1 MHLQFFA
8 QERTEPA
15 TPRRIQRARQRGQ
28 VARSPEVAAALTL
41 LAAYLVLR
49 LWGPSAWG
57 LLQSLAR
64 EGWGGEWGQVSEL
77 GEQGALHLGVRALT
91 ATALAAGPLVLAAG
105 LTGLVANLA
114 QVGFVLTGVPLV
126 PDLGRLN
133 PLQGLQRLFSRRAL
147 VDLLRAL
154 VKVTIVGV
162 VAYRAVKARLPD
174 LPGLAAVPPEGVLA
188 AAAGMAGTVVLRV
201 GLAWLVVAAV
211 DYVYQ
216 RWEYQLS
223 LRMTRQEVKEE
234 LRETEGAPEVRQRI
248 RRRQREIARRR
259 MMAEVP
265 RADVVITNPT
275 HYAVALR
282 YDAAEME
289 APQVVAKGQGL
300 VARRIRE
307 VAISADVPVVEN
319 PPLARSLYEAV
330 EIGESIPPELYQAV
344 AEVLAFVYRLKGR
357 VLTPQ
362 APGAH
367 PARPAGRG

>member
-15 TPRRIQRARQRGQ
+15 SPRRIQRARQRGQ

-41 LAAYLVLR
+41 LTAYLALR
-49 LWGPSAWG
+49 FWGPSAWG
-57 LLQSLAR
+57 VLLSLAR
-64 EGWGGEWGQVSEL
+64 EGWGGAWGMVPEL
-77 GEQGALHLGVRALT
+77 GEGDALHLGLRVLAV
-91 ATALAAGPLVLAAG
+91 TALAAGPLVVAAG
-105 LTGLVANLA
+105 LTGLLANLA
-114 QVGFVLTGVPLV
+114 QVGFVLTGAPLA

-147 VDLLRAL
+147 VDLVRAL
-154 VKVTIVGV
+154 VKVVIVGI
-162 VAYRAVKARLPD
+162 VAYRTVKGRLAD
-174 LPGLAAVPPEGVLA
+174 LPGLADVPPEGVLA
-188 AAAGMAGTVVLRV
+188 AVAGMAGTVVLRV
-201 GLAWLVVAAV
+201 GLAWLVAAAV

-216 RWEYQLS
+216 RWEYQMS

-282 YDAAEME
+282 YDAAEMD

-307 VAISADVPVVEN
+307 VAVAADVPVVEN

-357 VLTPQ
+357 V
-362 APGAH
+362 
-367 PARPAGRG
+367 